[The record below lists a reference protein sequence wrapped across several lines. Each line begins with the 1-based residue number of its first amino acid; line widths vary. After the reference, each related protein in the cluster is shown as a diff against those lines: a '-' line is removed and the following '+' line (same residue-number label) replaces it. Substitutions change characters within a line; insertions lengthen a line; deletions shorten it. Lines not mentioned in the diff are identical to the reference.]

1 MENNRGKIL
10 IVDDEAFIRKLL
22 LQKLTKESYDCEE
35 ADGTDSALQKIK
47 ANTSDL
53 VISDIIMPE
62 KSGMELLSQIKSNYP
77 DMAVIMATAVT
88 EMNTAIECLKKG
100 ADDYVCK
107 PFDLEQ
113 VKSSVQRALEKRKLQ
128 LTLKKYQCRLEET
141 IENQTRE
148 IRKLS
153 LGAIESLVTA
163 LEAKDKYTA
172 GHSRRVTDISL
183 AIGKEMRL
191 SDTELEDIRWGSL
204 LHDVGK
210 IAVSQMI
217 LNKPGD
223 LDKDEYEHVMIHAH
237 IGAGIVKPV
246 VNENV
251 VRIVEHHHDHYDGSG
266 LNQNLSG
273 LTIPLGARIL
283 AVADAFDA
291 MTSERPY
298 RQSLSIDY
306 SLEEIRKHC
315 GSQFDPEIAA
325 IFLKLFSPKSNS

>member
-1 MENNRGKIL
+1 MESSRGKIL

-22 LQKLTKESYDCEE
+22 CQKLAKEFYECDE
-35 ADGTDSALQKIK
+35 ADSANNALQKI
-47 ANTSDL
+47 TSSNRDL

-62 KSGMELLSQIKSNYP
+62 KSGIELLNQIKSSYP
-77 DMAVIMATAVT
+77 DIAVIMATAVS

-113 VKSSVQRALEKRKLQ
+113 VKSSVQKALEKRKLQ
-128 LTLKKYQCRLEET
+128 LTLKDYQNRLVEKIET
-141 IENQTRE
+141 QTKE

-153 LGAIESLVTA
+153 LGAIESLVIA

-172 GHSRRVTDISL
+172 GHSRRVTDISV
-183 AIGKEMRL
+183 AIGKEMNL
-191 SDTELEDIRWGSL
+191 SEAELEDVRWGSL

-217 LNKPGD
+217 LNKPGE
-223 LDKDEYEHVMIHAH
+223 LNKDEYEHIMIHAYV
-237 IGAGIVKPV
+237 GAGIVKPV
-246 VNENV
+246 VNDNV

-266 LNQNLSG
+266 LNQNVSG
-273 LTIPLGARIL
+273 KSVPLGARIL

-298 RQSLSIDY
+298 RQALSKEY
-306 SLEEIRKHC
+306 SLEQIRKNT
-315 GSQFDPEIAA
+315 GSQFDPEISE
-325 IFLKLFSPKSNS
+325 IFLKLIAPGNDD